1 MFAPPLLVSV
11 GAFSLRP
18 DWLASL
24 RSTISQL
31 VRGLY
36 IFERSFRGNA
46 FSHGIKPQASSRG
59 HSLTANSTHTIL
71 PIRNLLA
78 YRLPTN
84 CSEREARDEWRDS
97 VEGRSALW
105 SGIPGGRKE
114 TIRGHVF
121 WCILRVNF
129 SSVRTRSVLPV
140 TVANYTVTIATEL
153 EAGSCLVGRC
163 EILHPIRR
171 SLGVSISFDGDDDDD
186 GSLWSSIV
194 PCLALRGVA
203 NTIARSLRAK
213 ILLRPSTSSL
223 SRRPS
228 LIHTCSTIVNSQN
241 DRETDGY
248 SAAEYI
254 IYAPLKCT
262 AALIFPYASLQDDCA
277 DTQRTDTCKQIGWL
291 ACKDVVER
299 R

>member
-114 TIRGHVF
+114 TIRGLLVYF
-121 WCILRVNF
+121 ESELLK
-129 SSVRTRSVLPV
+129 RTHKKASIGKCF
-140 TVANYTVTIATEL
+140 IAAARE
-153 EAGSCLVGRC
+153 
-163 EILHPIRR
+163 
-171 SLGVSISFDGDDDDD
+171 FF
-186 GSLWSSIV
+186 V
-194 PCLALRGVA
+194 PCHQRCSGSPPLLTARLA
-203 NTIARSLRAK
+203 SF
-213 ILLRPSTSSL
+213 
-223 SRRPS
+223 
-228 LIHTCSTIVNSQN
+228 Q
-241 DRETDGY
+241 
-248 SAAEYI
+248 
-254 IYAPLKCT
+254 
-262 AALIFPYASLQDDCA
+262 
-277 DTQRTDTCKQIGWL
+277 
-291 ACKDVVER
+291 
-299 R
+299 